1 MSHQSNFISR
11 IVEAKLSVLGG
22 IAALL
27 IGSLAVLGSR
37 TAHLQ
42 SAASP
47 ATATPMLAAAAG
59 AAAFSDEQKK
69 ELGEIIK
76 DYLIKHPEVL
86 SDAQTALE
94 AKLEKE
100 QADKLKNFMA
110 ENAKDIYRNADASV
124 AGDPKGD
131 ITVVEFFDYNC
142 GYCKRGMPEVQKLI
156 QADPH
161 VRIVF
166 KELPIL
172 SKGSEETARV
182 ALAARRQNKY
192 WEFHQAMLAS
202 KGQANE
208 ASSMKIAESIGLD
221 MDKLKADYKS
231 DAVKD
236 ELDKSKALAKKMG
249 INGTPHFLVG
259 DKSIPGAPEDLH
271 EQLHT
276 LVGDFRKSGC
286 GYC

>member
-1 MSHQSNFISR
+1 MSNVPDFVSR
-11 IVEAKLSVLGG
+11 SIGPKLV
-22 IAALL
+22 L
-27 IGSLAVLGSR
+27 IGAAAAILAAGLLGFASR
-37 TAHLQ
+37 SEPAAAA
-42 SAASP
+42 SKRASP
-47 ATATPMLAAAAG
+47 ALAAAASG
-59 AAAFSDEQKK
+59 TSFTADQKK
-69 ELGEIIK
+69 EIGDIVKE
-76 DYLIKHPEVL
+76 YLVQHPEIL
-86 SDAQTALE
+86 SDAQNALE
-94 AKLEKE
+94 AKLEKD
-100 QADKLKNFMA
+100 QAEKLKSFMA
-110 ENAKDIYRNADASV
+110 DNGRDIYRSADASM

-156 QADPH
+156 QADPR

-172 SKGSEETARV
+172 SKGSEETAKV
-182 ALAARRQNKY
+182 ALAARRQGKY
-192 WEFHQAMLAS
+192 WEFHQAMLAT

-208 ASSMKIAESIGLD
+208 AASMKMAEGLGLD
-221 MDKLKADYKS
+221 MEKLKADYKS

-236 ELDKSKALAKKMG
+236 ELEKSKALAKKMG

-276 LVGDFRKSGC
+276 LVGDFRKAGC
-286 GYC
+286 SFC

>member
-27 IGSLAVLGSR
+27 VASLAVLGSR
-37 TAHLQ
+37 TAPVQ

-47 ATATPMLAAAAG
+47 ASSMPAAAAG

-100 QADKLKNFMA
+100 QADKLKSFMA
-110 ENAKDIYRNADASV
+110 ENAKDIYRNPDASV

-156 QADPH
+156 QADPR

-172 SKGSEETARV
+172 SKGSDETARV

-208 ASSMKIAESIGLD
+208 ASSMKVAESIGLD

-271 EQLHT
+271 EQLQT

>member
-100 QADKLKNFMA
+100 QIGRA
-110 ENAKDIYRNADASV
+110 
-124 AGDPKGD
+124 
-131 ITVVEFFDYNC
+131 
-142 GYCKRGMPEVQKLI
+142 
-156 QADPH
+156 H
-161 VRIVF
+161 V
-166 KELPIL
+166 
-172 SKGSEETARV
+172 
-182 ALAARRQNKY
+182 
-192 WEFHQAMLAS
+192 
-202 KGQANE
+202 
-208 ASSMKIAESIGLD
+208 
-221 MDKLKADYKS
+221 
-231 DAVKD
+231 
-236 ELDKSKALAKKMG
+236 
-249 INGTPHFLVG
+249 
-259 DKSIPGAPEDLH
+259 
-271 EQLHT
+271 
-276 LVGDFRKSGC
+276 
-286 GYC
+286 